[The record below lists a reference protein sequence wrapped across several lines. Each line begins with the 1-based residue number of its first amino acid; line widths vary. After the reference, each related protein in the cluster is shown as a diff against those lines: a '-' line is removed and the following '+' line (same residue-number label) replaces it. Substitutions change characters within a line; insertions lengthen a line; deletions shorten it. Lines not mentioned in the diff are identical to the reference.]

1 MRILRATIFNAGVGW
16 VVGKGVVRAAKLPF
30 SLTNDP
36 LLTVKSD
43 EGSSVVK
50 KIQDCCKGF
59 RLKDVES
66 ESNVCFDRQ

>member
-1 MRILRATIFNAGVGW
+1 MLLLFTIHLVVVNKCSYMRILRATIFNAGVGW

-36 LLTVKSD
+36 RITVKSD

-50 KIQDCCKGF
+50 KIQDCGY
-59 RLKDVES
+59 V
-66 ESNVCFDRQ
+66 